1 MVEEER
7 GAEES
12 VEWRHAPAK
21 RPSVLGSSSSPAHP
35 TPSACPKRPQAHLG
49 VEHGAPG
56 VEEVLE
62 QRQLSLLLVAGR
74 VPCPLASL
82 DACGLL
88 SY

>member
-62 QRQLSLLLVAGR
+62 LSLLLVAGR